1 MMLGEDPEPPPPP
14 PAWGEC
20 PCVLASTLEEV
31 VEGPQS
37 MSFPPIWHNTLHL
50 TVTEVLRGDPGCAVG
65 ARLCVAHSARQVA
78 APAFPAVGSACLLGG
93 VAMAARGMMM
103 ARMPMRGG
111 GGGADGMGM
120 AQPSLNCLRIE
131 ERTEEAHRGAVLGC
145 SLPFGWTADG
155 GAIRSPFG
163 AWSPLAGSTVI
174 AAADAPVCSATGRP
188 VLQCC
193 SAGELTLTGEMV
205 PPASAEDPTA
215 VSKGGKPKGMWPGGW
230 WEWTNPDG
238 DGEVRHLMITPM
250 ICASCLLR
258 GFSEVTGWLYS
269 TV

>member
-1 MMLGEDPEPPPPP
+1 MLGEEAEPPPPP

-20 PCVLASTLEEV
+20 PCVLCGTLEEV

-37 MSFPPIWHNTLHL
+37 LSFPPIWHSTLHL

-78 APAFPAVGSACLLGG
+78 APTFPAVRSACLLGG

-103 ARMPMRGG
+103 ARMPMRGSG
-111 GGGADGMGM
+111 AGGGA
-120 AQPSLNCLRIE
+120 AEPSLNCLRIE

-145 SLPFGWTADG
+145 SLPFGWSAEG

-163 AWSPLAGSTVI
+163 AWSPLDGSTVI

-188 VLQCC
+188 VLQC
-193 SAGELTLTGEMV
+193 SPGELSLTGEMV

-215 VSKGGKPKGMWPGGW
+215 VSTGGKPKGMWPGGW

-238 DGEVRHLMITPM
+238 DGEVRHVMISLI
-250 ICASCLLR
+250 ICAFTRFC
-258 GFSEVTGWLYS
+258 
-269 TV
+269 